1 MTRSGLAGDR
11 SPSCSLHGL
20 VLLHGLHRAPASLA
34 WTAASLAWTAA
45 SLAWTAASLAWT
57 AASLAWTA
65 ASSLAWTAGP
75 RGGALAGRRGGA
87 FANVARSIE
96 FAFGSGDWW
105 GPSRSPAPRTNGT
118 QLAPRLGRDQAPR
131 TRLRERDRLRDWPFG
146 MIGRILPGPPPKGSP
161 PGAEFGRG
169 RAVAAAVAGL
179 AAAAEFGRGRGPVAE
194 REEVMV
200 MEVVAGAP
208 SRALIEAINSSSSAF
223 VVFFQAA
230 PKVLFL

>member
-1 MTRSGLAGDR
+1 MAWTA
-11 SPSCSLHGL
+11 
-20 VLLHGLHRAPASLA
+20 ASMA

-57 AASLAWTA
+57 AASLDCQA
-65 ASSLAWTAGP
+65 AVYPEYIP